1 MAVTA
6 NVTNGQLDPKYTT
19 PTQNRNTSSSTSSGS
34 NLGYDDF
41 LKLLCAEM
49 QYQDPLEPTSN
60 TDYVAQMAT
69 FSQLEASLSMK
80 ESLSSSYDET
90 QKNAAMSLVGK
101 EVIVTDKDSD
111 SGYYSGKVDYV
122 TYKDGK
128 IQLSI
133 NEKMYDYSSIYSV
146 STDEYYDAIVN
157 ASTFSN
163 LVAGLPKMED
173 LTTTSKTA
181 LENIRKL
188 YDGLTDYDKQFI
200 SATDYSK
207 FTTCENKMK
216 ELLEQEAAD
225 TKDDSTDTTED
236 SQNSKDDSANTTD
249 GSQNT

>member
-6 NVTNGQLDPKYTT
+6 NVTNGTLDTKNTT
-19 PTQNRNTSSSTSSGS
+19 PTQNRNTGSTTTSGN

-41 LKLLCAEM
+41 LKLLSAEM

-69 FSQLEASLSMK
+69 FSQVEASLAMK

-90 QKNAAMSLVGK
+90 QKNAAMTLVGK
-101 EVIVTDKDSD
+101 EVVVTDKSSD
-111 SGYYSGKVDYV
+111 TGYYSGKVDYV

-133 NEKMYDYSSIYSV
+133 NEKTYDYSSIYSV

-157 ASTFSN
+157 ASTFTS
-163 LVAGLPKMED
+163 LVSKLPKVEN

-181 LENIRKL
+181 LETIRKL
-188 YDGLTDYDKQFI
+188 YDGLTDYEKQFI
-200 SATDYSK
+200 SASDYSK
-207 FTTCENKMK
+207 LQNYEDKMK
-216 ELLEQEAAD
+216 ELIAKES
-225 TKDDSTDTTED
+225 KDSEKDETTDTVTDTDKTE
-236 SQNSKDDSANTTD
+236 NA
-249 GSQNT
+249 